1 MSDTENP
8 DEAGAEQ
15 TPVDRTLAGPDQVA
29 ASGRSPATPLEE
41 SDPSADSREGL
52 AGDMG
57 VSSERTGPVRGL
69 SEEVTYGAAETHP
82 ASEEDAPSGQ
92 ESEQGSEQPP
102 EQPPEQSAYDRT
114 PEVNPAGLGRHESD
128 PEANPGH
135 GT

>member
-8 DEAGAEQ
+8 DETGADQ
-15 TPVDRTLAGPDQVA
+15 TPVDHTLAGPDQVA
-29 ASGRSPATPLEE
+29 DGGQTPATQLEE

-82 ASEEDAPSGQ
+82 AVEDDAS
-92 ESEQGSEQPP
+92 SEQE
-102 EQPPEQSAYDRT
+102 PEQSAYDGQA
-114 PEVNPAGLGRHESD
+114 EVNPAGLGRHESD
-128 PEANPGH
+128 PDSNPGH

>member
-8 DEAGAEQ
+8 DATGADQ

-29 ASGRSPATPLEE
+29 DSGQSPATQLEE

-52 AGDMG
+52 AGDLG

-82 ASEEDAPSGQ
+82 AVEEDASSEH
-92 ESEQGSEQPP
+92 ESA
-102 EQPPEQSAYDRT
+102 QPPEQSAHDGQ

-128 PEANPGH
+128 PQSNPGH